1 MKVWKWDVPADET
14 IRDLGLVTAGAAAVV
29 VGELLWDRRA
39 EIQQSAKGIIRHP
52 ADIAEAEN
60 VARTYLT
67 QMGIGN
73 ITIQGSNYDGKSW
86 TVQARSNGKGPTH
99 TVRIDGKSRT
109 VIGWTQSP
117 E

>member
-1 MKVWKWDVPADET
+1 VKVWKWDVPTDGT
-14 IRDLGLVTAGAAAVV
+14 IRDLGLVAAGAAAVA
-29 VGELLWDRRA
+29 VGELVWGRRA
-39 EIQQSAKGIIRHP
+39 EIQRSARSMIRNP

-73 ITIQGSNYDGKSW
+73 ITIHGSNYDGKTW
-86 TVQARSNGKGPTH
+86 TVQAKSNGKGPTH

-109 VIGWTQSP
+109 VIGWTQSA